1 MLVVVALNKC
11 VRAAYLCVEW
21 SNVRLVDILPGI
33 LGGFVE
39 ITKLKEAVPFLAL
52 RQHAVRYVEH
62 LDVVYVKAA
71 TRHAH
76 VKVSVRYLLVS
87 SVIDLKHVL
96 VQQIISCTIRCV
108 TYDYIMDDGDHSME

>member
-1 MLVVVALNKC
+1 MLVVVALDKC

-21 SNVRLVDILPGI
+21 GNVRLVDILPGI

-76 VKVSVRYLLVS
+76 VKVVSVRYLLVS
-87 SVIDLKHVL
+87 SVIDVKHVV
-96 VQQIISCTIRCV
+96 VQQIISCSIKCV
-108 TYDYIMDDGDHSME
+108 TGLHYG